1 MGGVTAP
8 QFSNSFTCQTTDKY
22 LRGGGGGKGMEILK
36 NAVCVNEVILSETP
50 IKVCKSS
57 SNGVLLSANSSEEEQ
72 VGCGVRLFKLLI

>member
-1 MGGVTAP
+1 
-8 QFSNSFTCQTTDKY
+8 
-22 LRGGGGGKGMEILK
+22 MEIRK

-72 VGCGVRLFKLLI
+72 AGCGVRLFKLLI